1 MVKKIVKYF
10 LIFLIISIFIF
21 ISFVSFN
28 SEIRRNILS
37 YSVGGYKF
45 YQKIL
50 IKNSLPDI
58 QKASDQL
65 IKYINFTNYLSS
77 EGKNNFLLSAY
88 QNAEIIEENI
98 SNKKDYL
105 YFSKIVKILN
115 EKDPN
120 LYLSKIWSIKI
131 AALNNKSEDEI
142 KGLINSA
149 IKLAP
154 AREEAYRLG
163 LNYFSSKD
171 DDYYF
176 KSLCKKYHTLN
187 LGGTT
192 SQYIQPNF
200 FGFTLSKFAIEPFFE
215 NLEAKYYVNDG
226 IILNEFQSYVFTLE
240 KPISIK
246 GINIHT
252 SFLPGSK
259 VEIASI
265 NFTNKDNSTFTL
277 PLNSSYIKTQK
288 SYIDTSGGR
297 ISIIGPTTNENEVTT
312 INFDKTYNLISKI
325 NMRLK
330 FSRMQLTNKSGC

>member
-1 MVKKIVKYF
+1 MAKKIAKYF
-10 LIFLIISIFIF
+10 LIFFTLSIFFF
-21 ISFVSFN
+21 IIFVSFN
-28 SEIRRNILS
+28 SEFRRNILS
-37 YSVGGYKF
+37 YSIGGYKF
-45 YQKIL
+45 YQKIM
-50 IKNSLPDI
+50 IKNSLPDVK
-58 QKASDQL
+58 KASDQL

-77 EGKNNFLLSAY
+77 EGKNNFLLSTY
-88 QNAEIIEENI
+88 QNAELIEEKI

-131 AALNNKSEDEI
+131 ALLNNRPDEEV
-142 KGLINSA
+142 KKLINLA

-154 AREEAYRLG
+154 AREEAYRIG
-163 LNYFSSKD
+163 LNYFSNKND
-171 DDYYF
+171 NLYF
-176 KSLCKKYHTLN
+176 RGLCKKYHTLN

-200 FGFTLSKFAIEPFFE
+200 YGFTLSKFAIEPFFE
-215 NLEAKYYVNDG
+215 NLEAKYYIKEG
-226 IILNEFQSYVFTLE
+226 IILDELQNYIFTLDI
-240 KPISIK
+240 PTTIK

-259 VEIASI
+259 IEIDSI
-265 NFTNKDNSTFTL
+265 NFTNKNNNIITL

-288 SYIDTSGGR
+288 SYLETQGNSVSVIGTNNTNEV
-297 ISIIGPTTNENEVTT
+297 ISI
-312 INFDKTYNLISKI
+312 NFEKTYNFISKI

-330 FSRMQLTNKSGC
+330 FSRMQLTNKTEC

>member
-10 LIFLIISIFIF
+10 LIFLTFSVLFFIIFI
-21 ISFVSFN
+21 SFN

-65 IKYINFTNYLSS
+65 IKFINFTDYLSS
-77 EGKNNFLLSAY
+77 EGKNNFLISVY

-98 SNKKDYL
+98 SNKRDYL
-105 YFSKIVKILN
+105 YFSQIVKILN
-115 EKDPN
+115 NKDPN
-120 LYLSKIWSIKI
+120 LYLSKIWAIKI
-131 AALNNKSEDEI
+131 AVLNEKSEDEI
-142 KGLINSA
+142 KELINSA
-149 IKLAP
+149 VKLAP
-154 AREEAYRLG
+154 AREEAYRIG
-163 LNYFSSKD
+163 LNYFSSKK

-200 FGFTLSKFAIEPFFE
+200 YGFTLSKFAIEPFFE
-215 NLEAKYYVNDG
+215 NQDAKYYVKDG
-226 IILNEFQSYVFTLE
+226 ILLNEFQNYIFTLD
-240 KPISIK
+240 KPTTIK

-252 SFLPGSK
+252 SFLPGSRI
-259 VEIASI
+259 EIASI
-265 NFTNKDNSTFTL
+265 NFTNKENDILTL
-277 PLNSSYIKTQK
+277 SVNSSYIKTKK
-288 SYIDTSGGR
+288 SYIDINGGR
-297 ISIIGPTTNENEVTT
+297 VSIIGPGSNNEIIS
-312 INFDKTYNLISKI
+312 INFGKTYNSISKI

-330 FSRMQLTNKSGC
+330 FSRMQLTNKNEC